1 METQNKKPWRGFA
14 HLVNAAVSS
23 FVEQTFDC
31 MVRFLCCFNWC
42 VHKYYGHTIVSF
54 FPFLFQCQGEVAF
67 YGIKAVK
74 IYAREIV
81 ASSGSKI
88 IVSTPNWNLE
98 FSNAVATK
106 SSGDGT
112 DGQDGKDGKDGP
124 QGQYYKT
131 IVTCCWPSCKYR
143 QKYSKICV

>member
-1 METQNKKPWRGFA
+1 METQNKKPWLGFA
-14 HLVNAAVSS
+14 HLVNAAVSF
-23 FVEQTFDC
+23 FVEQTFC
-31 MVRFLCCFNWC
+31 FMVRFLCCFS
-42 VHKYYGHTIVSF
+42 IVSF
-54 FPFLFQCQGEVAF
+54 LPFLFQCQGEVAF
-67 YGIKAVK
+67 YGIKTVK

-131 IVTCCWPSCKYR
+131 IVTCC
-143 QKYSKICV
+143 

>member
-1 METQNKKPWRGFA
+1 METQNKDALAWLCSF
-14 HLVNAAVSS
+14 AAVSF

-31 MVRFLCCFNWC
+31 MVRFLCCFNC
-42 VHKYYGHTIVSF
+42 VHKNYGHTIVSF
-54 FPFLFQCQGEVAF
+54 FFPFLSQCQGEVAF
-67 YGIKAVK
+67 YGIKTVK

-98 FSNAVATK
+98 FSNVVATK
-106 SSGDGT
+106 PSGDGT
-112 DGQDGKDGKDGP
+112 DGEDGKDGKDGP

-131 IVTCCWPSCKYR
+131 IVTFC
-143 QKYSKICV
+143 

>member
-1 METQNKKPWRGFA
+1 MLW
-14 HLVNAAVSS
+14 LVSLLSKRFGAW
-23 FVEQTFDC
+23 FDFSADL
-31 MVRFLCCFNWC
+31 VQYRFN
-42 VHKYYGHTIVSF
+42 
-54 FPFLFQCQGEVAF
+54 PFLFQCQGEVAF
-67 YGIKAVK
+67 YGIKTVK

-131 IVTCCWPSCKYR
+131 VVTCC
-143 QKYSKICV
+143 